1 MVKLVLSNEVILPYS
16 SSLAIWPVGALCL
29 LSLGCGSQSAPPP
42 SMPAVPVTVAT
53 AIQKNVP
60 IQLRPIGNVESYAS
74 ITIKAQVAGEL
85 VRIHFSE
92 GQEVKKGDLLFEI
105 DRRPYQQA
113 MHQAEANL
121 NRDIAQQRQAEANL
135 GRDLAQ
141 AENARTQAARYAK
154 LTAEG
159 VISKEQNDTMRT
171 TARSADESTRAD
183 QAAIESA
190 RAAVVADKASVE
202 KAKLDLEYCEIRS
215 PIDGRTGSLQV
226 KQGTL
231 IKSNADTAMVVVNQ
245 LYPAYVTFSVPE
257 DQLAAIRKSKA
268 QAPLEVEAHIPSDP
282 GEPARGQLSFIDN
295 TVDSATGAIKLKAT
309 FSNKEHKLWPGQFV
323 NVVLTV
329 GAESGVTVVPSEA
342 VQTGQQGQYAFVV
355 KADQTVENRV
365 LTVGRTI
372 GRETVIAKGIAPGEI
387 VVTDGQLRLVP
398 GFKVEIVNSASGK
411 ASGGAQ

>member
-1 MVKLVLSNEVILPYS
+1 
-16 SSLAIWPVGALCL
+16 
-29 LSLGCGSQSAPPP
+29 
-42 SMPAVPVTVAT
+42 MPAVPVTVAK
-53 AIQKNVP
+53 AVQKNIP

-105 DRRPYQQA
+105 DRRPYEQA
-113 MHQAEANL
+113 LHQAEANL
-121 NRDIAQQRQAEANL
+121 NRDIAQQTQAEANL

-141 AENARTQAARYAK
+141 AENARAQAARYAK

-171 TARSADESTRAD
+171 TARSTDESARAD
-183 QAAIESA
+183 RAAIESA
-190 RAAVVADKASVE
+190 RASIAADKATVE

-257 DQLAAIRKSKA
+257 DQLGAIRKSMA
-268 QAPLEVEAHIPSDP
+268 QGPLEVEAYIPNDP

-295 TVDSATGAIKLKAT
+295 TVDNTTGAIKLKAT
-309 FSNKEHKLWPGQFV
+309 FSNKERKLWPGQFV
-323 NVVLTV
+323 NVVLTI
-329 GAESGVTVVPSEA
+329 GAESGVTVVPTEA
-342 VQTGQQGQYAFVV
+342 VQTGQQGSYAFVV
-355 KADQTVENRV
+355 KADQTVENRA

-372 GRETVIAKGIAPGEI
+372 GRETVIAKGIAPGET

-398 GFKVEIVNSASGK
+398 GFKVEVVNGAAGK
-411 ASGGAQ
+411 AGGASQ

>member
-1 MVKLVLSNEVILPYS
+1 VLSNEAILPYS
-16 SSLAIWPVGALCL
+16 SSLAIWSVGAACL
-29 LSLGCGSQSAPPP
+29 LSLGCSSQSAAPP
-42 SMPAVPVTVAT
+42 SMPPVPVTVAT
-53 AIQKNVP
+53 AVQKNVP

-92 GQEVKKGDLLFEI
+92 GQDVKKGELLFEI
-105 DRRPYQQA
+105 DRRPYEQA
-113 MHQAEANL
+113 LHQAEANL
-121 NRDIAQQRQAEANL
+121 NRDLAQQRQAEANL

-141 AENARTQAARYAK
+141 AENARAQAARYAK

-190 RAAVVADKASVE
+190 RAAVVADKAAVE
-202 KAKLDLEYCEIRS
+202 KARLDLEYCEIRS

-245 LYPAYVTFSVPE
+245 IYPAYVTFSVPE
-257 DQLAAIRKSKA
+257 EQLGAIRKSMA
-268 QAPLEVEAHIPSDP
+268 LGPLEVQAYVPSDP
-282 GEPARGQLSFIDN
+282 GEAARGQLSFIDN
-295 TVDSATGAIKLKAT
+295 TVDSTTGAIKLKAT
-309 FSNKEHKLWPGQFV
+309 FPNKEHKLWPGQFV
-323 NVVLTV
+323 NVVLTI
-329 GAESGVTVVPSEA
+329 GTESSVTVVPTEA
-342 VQTGQQGQYAFVV
+342 VQTGQQGSYAFVV

-372 GRETVIAKGIAPGEI
+372 GRETIIAKGITPGEI

-398 GFKVEIVNSASGK
+398 GFKVAIVNGAAGK
-411 ASGGAQ
+411 GGGASQ

>member
-1 MVKLVLSNEVILPYS
+1 MVKLVLSHEVILSYS
-16 SSLAIWPVGALCL
+16 SSLAIWAVGAACL
-29 LSLGCGSQSAPPP
+29 LSLGCSSRSAPPP

-53 AIQKNVP
+53 AVQKSVP

-92 GQEVKKGDLLFEI
+92 GQDVKKGDLLFEI
-105 DRRPYQQA
+105 DRRPYEQA
-113 MHQAEANL
+113 LHQAEANL
-121 NRDIAQQRQAEANL
+121 SRDLAQQTQAEANL

-141 AENARTQAARYAK
+141 AENARAQAARYAK

-190 RAAVVADKASVE
+190 RAAVVADKAAVE

-257 DQLAAIRKSKA
+257 DQLGAIRKSMA
-268 QAPLEVEAHIPSDP
+268 QGPLAVEAEVPSDP

-323 NVVLTV
+323 NVVLTI
-329 GAESGVTVVPSEA
+329 GDESGTVVPSEA

-387 VVTDGQLRLVP
+387 VVTDGQLRLIP
-398 GFKVEIVNSASGK
+398 GFKIAIVNGTSGK